1 MIRLINGGN
10 VDVLFT
16 CVEYVF
22 RSLGSWSCAEEKVW
36 G

>member
-10 VDVLFT
+10 VDALFT
-16 CVEYVF
+16 CVEYGF
-22 RSLGSWSCAEEKVW
+22 CSLGSWSCSEEKVW